1 MMRNRFFRYVA
12 LAMLALSSAAVSL
25 LVSQLA
31 AAQKV
36 APVTRLG
43 TSGAWDAYEDDAPG
57 GKICFLVG
65 KPAKIDKGHSK
76 PDDVRM
82 SVTHRPADKVANV
95 VNFILGYRAKPESDA
110 LLDIDGRKFP
120 LFTNKDGAWTRDAQ
134 TDKAVVRAMTR
145 GRSAVIKAEPERGTP
160 TADAYDLSG
169 FTSALDMIDKACGVR
184 R

>member
-1 MMRNRFFRYVA
+1 MRNRLLLYAA
-12 LAMLALSSAAVSL
+12 LAALALSWASVSL
-25 LVSQLA
+25 FASRPA

-43 TSGAWDAYEDDAPG
+43 ASGTWEAYEDDAPG
-57 GKICFLVG
+57 GKICFLVS
-65 KPAKIDKGHSK
+65 KPSKIDKGHAK

-95 VNFILGYRAKPESDA
+95 VNFILGYRAKQDSDA
-110 LLDIDGRKFP
+110 LLDIDGQKFP

-134 TDKAVVRAMTR
+134 TDKRVVRAMTR
-145 GRSAVIKAEPERGTP
+145 GRNAVIKAEPERGTP
-160 TADAYDLSG
+160 TADSYDLTG
-169 FTSALDMIDKACGVR
+169 FTSALDLIDKACGIR

>member
-1 MMRNRFFRYVA
+1 MRNRLFPCAAFAV
-12 LAMLALSSAAVSL
+12 LALWSASVSL
-25 LVSQLA
+25 MPHPA
-31 AAQKV
+31 AAQKI

-43 TSGAWDAYEDDAPG
+43 SSGIWDAYEDDAPG

-65 KPAKIDKGHSK
+65 KPSKIDKGHSK

-95 VNFILGYRAKPESDA
+95 VNFILGYRAKPDSDA
-110 LLDIDGRKFP
+110 LLDIDGQKFP

-134 TDKAVVRAMTR
+134 TDKKVVRAMTR

-160 TADAYDLSG
+160 TADTYDLTG
-169 FTSALDMIDKACGVR
+169 FTSALELIDKACGIR